1 MKGYDFD
8 LPYDRIAEL
17 IDQWILNEQ
26 HRAILKRRL
35 LDEIKFESL
44 EEEFKLSVR
53 QIKRIVYRG
62 EIRILRHIK

>member
-1 MKGYDFD
+1 MNGYDFD
-8 LPYDRIAEL
+8 LSYDEIAEL

-35 LDEIKFESL
+35 LDEIKFEPL
-44 EEEFKLSVR
+44 AEEFKLSVR

-62 EIRILRHIK
+62 EMRILKHIK